1 MSVAAVH
8 QPELI
13 SDDPR
18 CEASTAEI
26 LGEWK
31 RFRELSKE
39 HGGLLTTGQAGKLL
53 GVPPGQIS
61 TWILRGRFTSFKVLG
76 ARMVP
81 APEVIALLKERQKED
96 PHLGGRGQKAPSLA
110 ELARTMWDDLNAGDI

>member
-1 MSVAAVH
+1 VSVAAVH

-31 RFRELSKE
+31 RFRDLSKE
-39 HGGLLTTGQAGKLL
+39 HGGLLTSGQAARLL
-53 GVPPGQIS
+53 GVSPGQVGS
-61 TWILRGRFTSFKVLG
+61 WILRGRFTSFKVLG

-81 APEVIALLKERQKED
+81 APEVIALLKERQEED

-110 ELARTMWDDLNAGDI
+110 ELARAMWDDLNPGGI